1 MHPRLSWKL
10 LRSVQV
16 CTFGLALAV
25 LLAGCSGTKPPT
37 THTRVQVDS
46 ALKPWSHLTFN
57 NDPNNFQFVVVSD
70 RTGGARPGVFEDG
83 IRKVNLLQPEFV
95 MSVGDLI
102 QGGTRDRHIISTQ
115 WVEFRSFVEQLQMPF
130 FFVPGNHDIS
140 NEVMADEW
148 VKRFGQPFYHFVY
161 RDVLFL
167 CLNTEDPPPSRMSTA
182 QRDYVA
188 RALAENPKVR
198 WTLVFMHKPL
208 WDYEEETGWR
218 EIEALLKER
227 KHTVIAGHR
236 HSYTKF
242 ERNDQSYIV
251 LASTGGSSK
260 MRGRAFGEFDQVGW
274 ITMTDHGPIL
284 ANLYLDGI
292 WDENI
297 RTTEMA
303 RTIRGALA
311 GRAVVMEQMFTNA
324 QFRASSPTFPGATT
338 QVRLTNDADLPMK
351 FSARFHSTDQVHV
364 KPAQV
369 ERILAPHASETI
381 EVRFELPAPIKVSEM
396 SLITADWSITY
407 EFPNMPPVEITGK
420 HVW

>member
-1 MHPRLSWKL
+1 MKRFTSRRL
-10 LRSVQV
+10 LRCLPACALILV
-16 CTFGLALAV
+16 LAV
-25 LLAGCSGTKPPT
+25 HGTGCSSPKSQP

-46 ALKPWSHLTFN
+46 AAKPWSHLAFN

-70 RTGGARPGVFEDG
+70 RTGGPRPGVFEDG
-83 IRKVNLLQPEFV
+83 IRKINLLQPEFV

-102 QGGTRDRHIISTQ
+102 QGGTYDRQIINTQ
-115 WVEFRSFVEQLQMPF
+115 WLEFRSFVEQLQMPF

-140 NEVMADEW
+140 NDVMAEEW
-148 VKRFGQPFYHFVY
+148 LEHFGRPYYHFVY

-167 CLNTEDPPPSRMSTA
+167 CLNTEDPPPSKMSAA

-188 RALAENPKVR
+188 RALAENPQVR
-198 WTLVFMHKPL
+198 WTMVFLHKPL
-208 WDYEEETGWR
+208 WDYAEETGWR
-218 EIEALLKER
+218 EIEALLKGR

-251 LASTGGSSK
+251 LATTGGISK

-292 WDENI
+292 WDENV
-297 RTTEMA
+297 RTAEMA
-303 RTIRGALA
+303 RTLRTALDDK
-311 GRAVVMEQMFTNA
+311 AVTFERMFTNGL
-324 QFRASSPTFPGATT
+324 FRGSATFSGAATRLRLANPT
-338 QVRLTNDADLPMK
+338 DLPMK
-351 FSARFHSTDQVHV
+351 FHARFHSTDQVHV
-364 KPAQV
+364 QPAQV
-369 ERILAPHASETI
+369 EQVLPPQSTASVEIKFETKTPVKI
-381 EVRFELPAPIKVSEM
+381 SEM
-396 SLITADWSITY
+396 SLLSADWSIIY
-407 EFPNMPPVEITGK
+407 EFPKVPPVEITGK